1 MMNRLPAGGP
11 NEAVLRYEHTIF
23 KVVKPG
29 TYVLCAVSGKAI
41 PIGQLR
47 YWSVPLQQAYAGPE
61 EVLKKVNGAV

>member
-1 MMNRLPAGGP
+1 
-11 NEAVLRYEHTIF
+11 
-23 KVVKPG
+23 VVKPG